1 MMTDPAMIAPAV
13 MKPTKPY
20 GYEKPDMTAA
30 VMTINA
36 VQIVVTAATNI
47 DADIMLFM
55 IVPFRR
61 GNAPAVGLRLS
72 NLVCSLEDTSGA
84 DRIDLIRPD
93 ILTIFTNE

>member
-13 MKPTKPY
+13 MKPTTPY

-36 VQIVVTAATNI
+36 VQMVVTAATNI

-61 GNAPAVGLRLS
+61 GNAPAIGLKFKQNALPFLEARSTGSDQTIRLHT
-72 NLVCSLEDTSGA
+72 CRA
-84 DRIDLIRPD
+84 
-93 ILTIFTNE
+93 

>member
-36 VQIVVTAATNI
+36 VQMVVTAATNI

-61 GNAPAVGLRLS
+61 GMIPGYWFEVNS
-72 NLVCSLEDTSGA
+72 
-84 DRIDLIRPD
+84 
-93 ILTIFTNE
+93 

>member
-36 VQIVVTAATNI
+36 VQMVVTAATNI

-61 GNAPAVGLRLS
+61 GMIPGYWFEVKQSCLLS
-72 NLVCSLEDTSGA
+72 RRCQRRGSC
-84 DRIDLIRPD
+84 
-93 ILTIFTNE
+93 